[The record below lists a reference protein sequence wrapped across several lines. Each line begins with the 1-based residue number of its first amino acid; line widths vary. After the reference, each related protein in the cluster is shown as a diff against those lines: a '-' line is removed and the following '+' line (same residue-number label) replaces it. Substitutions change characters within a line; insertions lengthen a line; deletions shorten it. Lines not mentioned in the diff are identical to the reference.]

1 MCSTVVSLGAC
12 SLQQK
17 TNVPISVSGGRS
29 ALQTIDLV
37 INHTPPPDAVR
48 SAALLG
54 LFVSQYV
61 ATSAA
66 AQGVG
71 GALLGVGVQSH
82 IMENQGSVTDPDFE
96 LMQAF
101 ADALQVDVADLLN
114 RSPDRQK
121 ALDTYSTALTNVA
134 TKANDR
140 YKQVISATNEVKTLN
155 RTQQSAKNAADRD
168 LTKALNDKDFTNAS
182 EKQKKLLETQ
192 QAFAESDL
200 KLREL
205 TELSNTLDKLLTLY
219 GQKILAIE
227 QNREILISGL
237 KVVDVPGIEDLKIIQ
252 RNTSSN
258 LGTSRTDSNA
268 FDTLFQPKTGQ

>member
-1 MCSTVVSLGAC
+1 MSLLIGTVAIMTSAC
-12 SLQQK
+12 SLQK
-17 TNVPISVSGGRS
+17 SALPISVSGGRS
-29 ALQTIDLV
+29 ALQTIDLI
-37 INHTPPPDAVR
+37 INRAPPPSVAR

-54 LFVSQYV
+54 LFVSEYI

-66 AQGVG
+66 AHGVN

-82 IMENQGSVTDPDFE
+82 VMETQGNVSDPDFD

-114 RSPDRQK
+114 RSPDRQQS
-121 ALDTYSTALTNVA
+121 LDTYSTALTNVA

-140 YKQVISATNEVKTLN
+140 YKQVIAATNEIKTIN
-155 RTQQSAKNAADRD
+155 RNDQSTKNAADRE
-168 LTKALNDKDFTNAS
+168 LTNALNSKDFTSAS
-182 EKQKKLLETQ
+182 EKQKKLLEAQ
-192 QAFAESDL
+192 QALSESDL

-205 TELSNTLDKLLTLY
+205 TELSKTLDKLLTLY

-258 LGTSRTDSNA
+258 LGTSRTDSSA
-268 FDTLFQPKTGQ
+268 FDKLFQK